1 VNLPGTLQASAQH
14 IGLLQ
19 DRRRR
24 LTAALVGAELQFL
37 VALRR
42 EYEAGEMNWTEM
54 ADAYR
59 TLSAGNLRG
68 TQSRWMDAIPVSPK
82 RVNANAELE
91 AALVGLAWRGHWPLD
106 RRGRHAEAYPPSGQ
120 RVVYMLLDVDDLPL
134 LLGSTNQCRR
144 RFATHDANGLRW
156 SSWIALGC
164 ADRAQATCILR
175 GCSASGTGARDEDEP
190 EIGCGWPPCLM
201 HGASRTVRLR
211 RRP

>member
-1 VNLPGTLQASAQH
+1 MGTEVEMNLPGTLQASAQH
-14 IGLLQ
+14 IELLQ
-19 DRRRR
+19 DKRRR

-42 EYEAGEMNWTEM
+42 EYEAGDLDWTEM

-68 TQSRWMDAIPVSPK
+68 LHDRWMDAIPVSPE

-91 AALVGLAWRGHWPLD
+91 AALVGRGWQGHWPLD

-120 RVVYMLLDVDDLPL
+120 RVVYVLLDVDDYPVRR
-134 LLGSTNQCRR
+134 GSTDQCQRC
-144 RFATHDANGLRW
+144 FATHDANGLRW

-164 ADRAQATCILR
+164 ADRAQVTCILR
-175 GCSASGTGARDEDEP
+175 
-190 EIGCGWPPCLM
+190 
-201 HGASRTVRLR
+201 RLR
-211 RRP
+211 AG

>member
-1 VNLPGTLQASAQH
+1 MRTEVEMILPGTLQASAQH

-19 DRRRR
+19 DKIGLLQDKRRR

-42 EYEAGEMNWTEM
+42 EYEAGDLDWTEM

-68 TQSRWMDAIPVSPK
+68 LQDRWMDAIPVSPE

-91 AALVGLAWRGHWPLD
+91 AALVGRGWQGHWPLD
-106 RRGRHAEAYPPSGQ
+106 RRGRHAETYPPSGQ
-120 RVVYMLLDVDDLPL
+120 RVVYVLLDVDDYPVRR
-134 LLGSTNQCRR
+134 GSTDQCRR
-144 RFATHDANGLRW
+144 CFATHDANGLRW
-156 SSWIALGC
+156 SSWTALGC

-175 GCSASGTGARDEDEP
+175 
-190 EIGCGWPPCLM
+190 
-201 HGASRTVRLR
+201 RLR
-211 RRP
+211 AG